1 MLEAIEAVLFIIGMT
16 CIFVVI
22 FIEILSTLLF

>member
-1 MLEAIEAVLFIIGMT
+1 MLEAIEVISFIVGMI

-22 FIEILSTLLF
+22 FIEIISALLF